1 MSTAFKKLTRQPRL
15 VSAWRRVKRNAESSQ
30 SLKTRTAAKE
40 FDVNALS
47 NIQSLQQRLIK
58 KSFAFEPQVGLRI
71 ERPGKEFMPLVSAD
85 IEHRIVSRAVLETLQ
100 EYPATQRISEIPS
113 SFGGIQSVADAIES
127 IESTISAGAEWVI
140 KTDIPDFFN
149 TIPRDRVHNFVSDAT
164 RDPDFISIFDRA
176 TDIDLVNA
184 AQLGPDIYRSPSG
197 PTGLAQGS
205 ALSTLAGNIVLEE
218 FDNQMNGRGISC
230 FRYVDDFIILA
241 RTEEIADKAIG
252 AAKKLLSRLG
262 MTVYEPEK
270 RPDKAFKGLVNRGFD
285 FLGCRLSPGT
295 VQPTRA
301 NRRNVL
307 KKVQEKF
314 DLGILSMKVAKNDL
328 SSKLNRHAQ
337 TIVEVDNY
345 VQGWAHSFAFC
356 DGVDSFQ
363 HIDDEI
369 DKKLEAFEYSS
380 RQVMTGLSATERRH
394 LSGIR
399 SIRAIVNAASRQRT
413 RKRTTQTSTST
424 SLNHPQHHRVGHGN
438 EFVGSHPR

>member
-58 KSFAFEPQVGLRI
+58 KSFTFEPQVGIRI
-71 ERPGKEFMPLVSAD
+71 ARPGKEFRPLVSAD
-85 IEHRIVSRAVLETLQ
+85 IEHRIVSRALLETLQ

-113 SFGGIQSVADAIES
+113 SFGGIQSVADAIEI

-149 TIPRDRVHNFVSDAT
+149 KIPRDRVHKFVSDAT
-164 RDPDFISIFDRA
+164 RDPDFISVFDRA

-184 AQLGPDIYRSPSG
+184 AKLGSDIYRFPSG

-218 FDNQMNGRGISC
+218 FDNQMNGRGVSC

-241 RTEEIADKAIG
+241 PTENIADKAIG
-252 AAKKLLSRLG
+252 AAKNLLAKLG
-262 MTVYEPEK
+262 MTVYEPET
-270 RPDKAFKGLVNRGFD
+270 RSDKAHKGLARNGFD

-301 NRRNVL
+301 NRQNVL
-307 KKVQEKF
+307 KKVQGKF
-314 DLGILSMKVAKNDL
+314 DLGISSMRVAKNDL
-328 SSKLNRHAQ
+328 ASKLNRQAQ

-356 DGVDSFQ
+356 SGVDSFK
-363 HIDDEI
+363 HLDNEI
-369 DKKLEAFEYSS
+369 DHKFRAFEQSS
-380 RQVMTGLSATERRH
+380 RQVMAGLSATERRH
-394 LSGIR
+394 LCGIR
-399 SIRAIVNAASRQRT
+399 SILAIVSAAS
-413 RKRTTQTSTST
+413 
-424 SLNHPQHHRVGHGN
+424 
-438 EFVGSHPR
+438 